1 MLATMAGAIDLGAV
15 KARSDAAAR
24 AAAQPP
30 RPVSSSIIDVTEESF
45 QTDVLD
51 RSFLLPVVLDLWAD
65 WCQPCKQLSPI
76 LEKLAEEGGGSWIL
90 AKIDVDANPRISQAL
105 QVQSIPSIFAVI
117 GGQLVPGFQ
126 GALPE
131 PQVREFI
138 TAVLDA
144 AAQAGHATA
153 PSETEFDDANSAD
166 SGDGT
171 PALVEEPADPRFAAA
186 EAALDEGDYPAAIA
200 AYQVILASE
209 PANIE
214 AGLAL
219 RQVKLLQRTA
229 ELDERALVQADAD
242 PSDVAAALAAA
253 DFSLVSGDIDAS
265 FSRLLALLR
274 RSRAEERDA
283 VRDRLVEYF
292 ELIGPDD
299 PRVGPARRD
308 LTNALF

>member
-144 AAQAGHATA
+144 AAQAGHAA
-153 PSETEFDDANSAD
+153 GPSETEFDD
-166 SGDGT
+166 GDGVAA
-171 PALVEEPADPRFAAA
+171 PVEEPADPRFAAA
-186 EAALDEGDYPAAIA
+186 EAALDDGDYPAAIA

-219 RQVKLLQRTA
+219 RQVKLLERTA
-229 ELDERALVQADAD
+229 ELDESTLARADAD
-242 PSDVAAALAAA
+242 PTDIPATLAAA
-253 DFSLVSGDIDAS
+253 DFALVSGDIDAS
-265 FSRLLALLR
+265 FTRLLALLR
-274 RSRAEERDA
+274 RTRAEERDA